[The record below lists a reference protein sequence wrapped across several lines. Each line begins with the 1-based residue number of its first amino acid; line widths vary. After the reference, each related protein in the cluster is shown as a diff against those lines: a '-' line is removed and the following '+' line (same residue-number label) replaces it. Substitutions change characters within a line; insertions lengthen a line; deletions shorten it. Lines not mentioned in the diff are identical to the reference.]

1 MRELTLVLPHFCNLG
16 MLAEHFNVWADY
28 PADLKS
34 KLHVI
39 IVDDCSPKASRP
51 SVKSVRDIGLASFRL
66 YRIGTK
72 VRWNWLACRNL
83 GMAEATTDWALMTD
97 MDHVLPA
104 ETMRALSTQ
113 DRDPS
118 CVYRLPRVDA
128 YQPWPYD
135 LAACPVREQKRMHP
149 NTWLMTRSMFDRVG
163 GYDER
168 LSGCY
173 GTDGEFKD
181 RVHASARA
189 VVTLTDVMVRYPREV
204 ISDASTLP
212 EVYTRK
218 NDPVNDAELV
228 KRRSLRATV
237 PGWKPLRLTFPWE
250 RVA

>member
-1 MRELTLVLPHFCNLG
+1 MTPLTVILPHFCNLG
-16 MLAEHFNVWADY
+16 MMAEHFNVWADY
-28 PADLKS
+28 PDQLKAN
-34 KLHVI
+34 LHVI
-39 IVDDCSPKASRP
+39 VVDDCSPKGSRP
-51 SVKSVRDIGLASFRL
+51 SAKTLRDVGIASFRL

-97 MDHVLPA
+97 MDHVLPS
-104 ETMRALSTQ
+104 ETMQALSSEPRETA
-113 DRDPS
+113 

-128 YQPWPYD
+128 YRPWPYD
-135 LAACPVREQKRMHP
+135 LASCPVREQKRMHP
-149 NTWLMTRSMFDRVG
+149 NTWLMTRAMFDRVG

-204 ISDASTLP
+204 IADASTLP

-228 KRRSLRATV
+228 KRRAARSAV